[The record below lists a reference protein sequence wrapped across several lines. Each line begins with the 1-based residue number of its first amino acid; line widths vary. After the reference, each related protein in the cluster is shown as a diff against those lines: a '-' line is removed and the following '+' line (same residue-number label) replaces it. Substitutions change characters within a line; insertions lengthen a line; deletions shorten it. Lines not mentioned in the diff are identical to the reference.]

1 MPGDLTWT
9 SKQLHLSGA
18 VWTDKEEGPREPAVW
33 RARAGQDKAKRDRRV
48 RREHLQRCSR
58 LYASI

>member
-1 MPGDLTWT
+1 MPEDLTWT

-33 RARAGQDKAKRDRRV
+33 RARAG
-48 RREHLQRCSR
+48 
-58 LYASI
+58 